1 MTRSRIAL
9 LLALC
14 LVSGPA
20 LAADGDAEVKITIA
34 DSTANE
40 MMAQAYKANVG
51 KKNETANGYEKVEQ
65 LGEDIIRESFKK
77 DGQMGSLTS
86 LVNGRTTVEIRTTGL
101 PASEMRVWLERID
114 RNSIAAAKPEEE
126 TGVIAQGDLVKALPK
141 SPDGWQG
148 GRPEEVTSSAM
159 GFTLSQAMATYTKK
173 K

>member
-1 MTRSRIAL
+1 MMRSPLAL
-9 LLALC
+9 ALALC
-14 LVSGPA
+14 LAAGSA
-20 LAADGDAEVKITIA
+20 LAADGAAEVKITIA

-51 KKNETANGYEKVEQ
+51 KKTENAEGYEKVEQ
-65 LGEDIIRESFKK
+65 VGDDIVRESFKK
-77 DGQMGSLTS
+77 TSQIGSLTS
-86 LVNGRTTVEIRTTGL
+86 LVNGRTTVEVRTTGL
-101 PASEMRVWLERID
+101 PASELRAWLERVD
-114 RNSIAAAKPEEE
+114 RNAIAAAKADEE
-126 TGVIAQGDLVKALPK
+126 TGVIPQGDLVKALPK